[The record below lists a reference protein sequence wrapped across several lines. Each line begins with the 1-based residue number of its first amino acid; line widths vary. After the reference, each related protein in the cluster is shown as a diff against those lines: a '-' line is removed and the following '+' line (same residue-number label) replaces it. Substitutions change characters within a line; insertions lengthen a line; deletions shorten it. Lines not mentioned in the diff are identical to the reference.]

1 MAKKD
6 GTIITIKDSGISD
19 ELVKLAQKVPKVR
32 QKALREGAKN
42 FANEVQKAT
51 PVGPPRSPKKYG
63 GAWYS
68 TVHMKD
74 DVKYQKL
81 QDDRYIVGYGK
92 ATGWRAH
99 FINNGTIYIRPTF
112 FFDKVVET
120 KLKDSYPVIENVLRK
135 ELFK

>member
-19 ELVKLAQKVPKVR
+19 ELVKLAQKVPKVK

-63 GAWYS
+63 GTWYS

-81 QDDRYIVGYGK
+81 CLLYTSDAADEG
-92 ATGWRAH
+92 
-99 FINNGTIYIRPTF
+99 
-112 FFDKVVET
+112 
-120 KLKDSYPVIENVLRK
+120 
-135 ELFK
+135 